1 MKIKLTKAEMET
13 MKKVRQDLLHNS
25 SATTTSNQR
34 SEGEMTA
41 IANKYNVDTQ
51 IIWDLSK

>member
-1 MKIKLTKAEMET
+1 MET